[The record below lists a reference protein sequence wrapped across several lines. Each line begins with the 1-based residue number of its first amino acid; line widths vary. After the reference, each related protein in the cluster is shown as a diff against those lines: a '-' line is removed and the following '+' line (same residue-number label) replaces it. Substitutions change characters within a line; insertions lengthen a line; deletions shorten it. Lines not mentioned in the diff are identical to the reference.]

1 MKCTWETS
9 HRLVRRPAG
18 WRATR
23 VLRWRIFGPLEKQ
36 VRPNFSTTL
45 LRIRTCYPRRNDFR
59 YPNIF
64 FRRGGDHR
72 PFSQVS
78 CPSLSIC
85 ETRTMAANLALKKM
99 ADHVSLGMAGILRR
113 WKSFARVNARGY
125 KRERSLVSKWLVFIS
140 SVFFSSNVGW
150 KVLRLREKFSCDW
163 IGSKDNEREIT
174 LSFVVNLNDFLK
186 IILHFEKIFQ
196 KIFDLQTLIYTYI
209 CAFSRMYEF
218 NFKNFRTFK
227 EKLMIR
233 AYLFPLQ
240 NRVLRENFVA
250 IPRICTILYGLLCS
264 CILGR

>member
-1 MKCTWETS
+1 M
-9 HRLVRRPAG
+9 
-18 WRATR
+18 
-23 VLRWRIFGPLEKQ
+23 
-36 VRPNFSTTL
+36 
-45 LRIRTCYPRRNDFR
+45 
-59 YPNIF
+59 
-64 FRRGGDHR
+64 
-72 PFSQVS
+72 
-78 CPSLSIC
+78 
-85 ETRTMAANLALKKM
+85 
-99 ADHVSLGMAGILRR
+99 
-113 WKSFARVNARGY
+113 
-125 KRERSLVSKWLVFIS
+125 
-140 SVFFSSNVGW
+140 
-150 KVLRLREKFSCDW
+150 
-163 IGSKDNEREIT
+163 

-250 IPRICTILYGLLCS
+250 IPRICTILYGLPCS